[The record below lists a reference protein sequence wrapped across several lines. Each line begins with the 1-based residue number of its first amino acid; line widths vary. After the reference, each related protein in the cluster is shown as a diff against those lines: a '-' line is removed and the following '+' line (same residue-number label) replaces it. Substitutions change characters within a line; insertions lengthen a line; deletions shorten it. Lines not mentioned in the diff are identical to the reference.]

1 MSDLGVTTLKIVTA
15 PTVEP
20 VTRAEVKLDLRITS
34 LADDSYIDDL
44 IIAAR
49 QNVEKFLNR
58 ALITQ
63 TWNMVSDS
71 SPRRFALPYPPLQ
84 SVTSITSYDEQD
96 NGTVN
101 SSSIYIVSTR
111 TEPGYV
117 ILKNGASWVDHRF
130 DLSFAVRFKAGY
142 GDNAVN
148 VPGSIKRG
156 IRTLAVKLYERRGD
170 DIELLL
176 MDKDVQTWLQPFRA
190 FVL

>member
-1 MSDLGVTTLKIVTA
+1 MSDLGVTTLKIETQPQA
-15 PTVEP
+15 EP
-20 VTRAEVKLDLRITS
+20 VTRDEVKSDLRITS
-34 LADDSYIDDL
+34 AADDSYIDDL
-44 IIAAR
+44 IVAAR

-63 TWNMVSDS
+63 TWDMVSDS

-156 IRTLAVKLYERRGD
+156 IRTLAAKLYERRGD
-170 DIELLL
+170 DVELLL